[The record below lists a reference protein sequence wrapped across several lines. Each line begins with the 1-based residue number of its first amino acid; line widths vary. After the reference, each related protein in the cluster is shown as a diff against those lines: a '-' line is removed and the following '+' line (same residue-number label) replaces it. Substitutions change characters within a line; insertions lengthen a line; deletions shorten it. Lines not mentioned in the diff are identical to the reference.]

1 MDSRCHASRS
11 LSFNSGQLT
20 PRIHTGAYLT
30 VTVAV
35 ALPPSLLLTVIL
47 CGLVGQENLPEYF
60 LPFLVNVPM
69 SVSVE
74 VTKTWSVA
82 VELVLVA

>member
-1 MDSRCHASRS
+1 MLWWLSNGTLDVKPVV
-11 LSFNSGQLT
+11 LSFSFSLFLST
-20 PRIHTGAYLT
+20 PGSWRQGFILPSYLT
-30 VTVAV
+30 VTIAV
-35 ALPPSLLLTVIL
+35 ALPPALLLTVIL

-74 VTKTWSVA
+74 VT
-82 VELVLVA
+82 